1 MEGVLSRISCLEYPY
16 VACYPHCNGWV
27 SQKKKIKKNKV
38 SDTSLATTRITT
50 AIPKDHAENHAA
62 SQHDI
67 YAAYHAHSAKDTYAI
82 TTNHAVES
90 SATNA
95 GIIIEMPHILQ
106 TQKRRRKYTA
116 IYSMC
121 SSNDKQGQSPSLF
134 KTEKACKTHSTSQG
148 KISAHQ

>member
-1 MEGVLSRISCLEYPY
+1 M
-16 VACYPHCNGWV
+16 
-27 SQKKKIKKNKV
+27 QKIMQPLNM
-38 SDTSLATTRITT
+38 TYMLHIM
-50 AIPKDHAENHAA
+50 
-62 SQHDI
+62 
-67 YAAYHAHSAKDTYAI
+67 HSAKDTYAI

-95 GIIIEMPHILQ
+95 GIITEMPHILQ

-134 KTEKACKTHSTSQG
+134 STEKARPAAPL
-148 KISAHQ
+148 SAHQ